1 MNTFKKELFING
13 VEYNVPIQVFDLVAQ
28 LIHENQLMIELLDD
42 SYFLN
47 RETYNVEIVSQIGI
61 LN

>member
-1 MNTFKKELFING
+1 MNKLKKELFING

-28 LIHENQLMIELLDD
+28 LLNENQLMINLLDD
-42 SYFLN
+42 CYFLN
-47 RETYNVEIVSQIGI
+47 REVDDIEIVSQISN

>member
-1 MNTFKKELFING
+1 MNKLKKELFING
-13 VEYNVPIQVFDLVAQ
+13 IEYNVPTQVFDLVAQ
-28 LIHENQLMIELLDD
+28 LLHENQLMIDLLDD

-47 RETYNVEIVSQIGI
+47 REIDNIEIVSQIGS

>member
-1 MNTFKKELFING
+1 MNTLKKELFING
-13 VEYNVPIQVFDLVAQ
+13 VEYNIPIQVFDLVAQ
-28 LIHENQLMIELLDD
+28 LIHENQLMLDLLDD

-47 RETYNVEIVSQIGI
+47 RETDNVEIVSQIGI

>member
-1 MNTFKKELFING
+1 MNKLKKELFING
-13 VEYNVPIQVFDLVAQ
+13 IEYSVPTQVFDLVAQ
-28 LIHENQLMIELLDD
+28 LLHENQLMIDLLDD

-47 RETYNVEIVSQIGI
+47 REIDNVKIVSQIGS

>member
-1 MNTFKKELFING
+1 MNTLKKELFING
-13 VEYNVPIQVFDLVAQ
+13 VEYKVPKQVFDLVAQ
-28 LIHENQLMIELLDD
+28 LLHENQTMLDLLDD

-47 RETYNVEIVSQIGI
+47 RETDNVEIVSQIGI